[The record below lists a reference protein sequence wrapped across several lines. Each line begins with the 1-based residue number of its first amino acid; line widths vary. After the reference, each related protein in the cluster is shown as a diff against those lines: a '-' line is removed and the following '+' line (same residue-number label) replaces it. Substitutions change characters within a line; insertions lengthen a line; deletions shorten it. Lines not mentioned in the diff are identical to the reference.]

1 MSRLKIGRRA
11 SQLSSILIICTC
23 MLSIEGHA
31 YHNQISTDK
40 REGNLNY
47 KEGKMWENIERK
59 YFGEG
64 RINLFKIGEP
74 ECSLSSLL
82 ILSSLSTS
90 LMISS
95 LMICKT
101 FLNRPSVFFACQIL
115 SEMLKDVLPKRGG
128 NDDQK
133 KIVRIICS

>member
-74 ECSLSSLL
+74 ECSLSSL
-82 ILSSLSTS
+82 
-90 LMISS
+90 
-95 LMICKT
+95 
-101 FLNRPSVFFACQIL
+101 
-115 SEMLKDVLPKRGG
+115 
-128 NDDQK
+128 
-133 KIVRIICS
+133 

>member
-1 MSRLKIGRRA
+1 MKSKPQRGEK
-11 SQLSSILIICTC
+11 
-23 MLSIEGHA
+23 
-31 YHNQISTDK
+31 
-40 REGNLNY
+40 
-47 KEGKMWENIERK
+47 WENIKGK
-59 YFGEG
+59 YLGEG

-90 LMISS
+90 SMISS

-115 SEMLKDVLPKRGG
+115 SEMLKDVLQKRGG
-128 NDDQK
+128 NGDHK
-133 KIVRIICS
+133 KIVRIICN